1 MNTKQAAEYIAGTL
15 IDSTRVMHP
24 HNDTTILL
32 GVLMRLEDFVFPVN
46 HPVAHNNILE
56 HLR

>member
-15 IDSTRVMHP
+15 IDS
-24 HNDTTILL
+24 NDTTILL

-56 HLR
+56 PLR